1 MVEEAREVLASQRR
15 KLVELISRER
25 ELVCR
30 SVDIEERNLR
40 LKDELIDQ
48 KTLNFDLEEQSD
60 KLQFLN
66 EKIND
71 CLSKIEEWRA
81 KAFQAQSEA
90 WSLSEEV

>member
-48 KTLNFDLEEQSD
+48 KTL
-60 KLQFLN
+60 
-66 EKIND
+66 
-71 CLSKIEEWRA
+71 
-81 KAFQAQSEA
+81 
-90 WSLSEEV
+90 